1 MQYAPLY
8 SGVPS
13 RLFFPR
19 GFLCD
24 QGFHNL
30 LISRWDMDISADIL
44 AHWMDLMNSEGRIPR
59 EQILVKE
66 ARTKVLKEFVVQ
78 HNRNTSNHLDMF
90 DRPTFGIYGILRFI

>member
-1 MQYAPLY
+1 
-8 SGVPS
+8 
-13 RLFFPR
+13 
-19 GFLCD
+19 
-24 QGFHNL
+24 
-30 LISRWDMDISADIL
+30 MDISADIL

-66 ARTKVLKEFVVQ
+66 ARTKVLKVFVVQ